1 MPDVRQKR
9 VQLSAVVAGAALSVM
24 LTACTGGGGGD
35 FPSEDSLSSTVTT
48 LDSIALERTACFGRC
63 PVYRLL
69 IAGTGAVHFESGSP
83 SDASDTTFTDSI
95 PPSAAGA
102 LLALARAIDFFDL
115 PDEIT
120 PANPDACSLAA
131 TDHPSAIVTISMG
144 DTVKR
149 VNHYHGCHTE
159 LNGVYGDA
167 YPRLTAFEAAIDSA
181 ARIERWNT
189 SPGR

>member
-1 MPDVRQKR
+1 MPDAGQRR
-9 VQLSAVVAGAALSVM
+9 VHLSVVAAGAALAVM
-24 LTACTGGGGGD
+24 LPACAGGGGGN

-48 LDSIALERTACFGRC
+48 LDSIALERTPCFGRC
-63 PVYRLL
+63 PVYRLR
-69 IAGTGAVHFESGSP
+69 IAGTGAVHFESAGP
-83 SDASDTTFTDSI
+83 PDTLNTTFSDSI
-95 PPSAAGA
+95 PPAAAGA
-102 LLALARAIDFFDL
+102 LLALARAIDFFAL

-120 PANPDACSLAA
+120 PANPDACRLAA

-149 VNHYHGCHTE
+149 VNHYHGCDTE
-159 LNGVYGDA
+159 LNGEYGDA

-181 ARIERWNT
+181 ARVDRWIS